1 LKAYRKKELLD
12 CQTSFGVNE
21 EECGVEYWLQGLR

>member
-1 LKAYRKKELLD
+1 LKAYRKKEFRKKELLD

-21 EECGVEYWLQGLR
+21 EEYGVKY